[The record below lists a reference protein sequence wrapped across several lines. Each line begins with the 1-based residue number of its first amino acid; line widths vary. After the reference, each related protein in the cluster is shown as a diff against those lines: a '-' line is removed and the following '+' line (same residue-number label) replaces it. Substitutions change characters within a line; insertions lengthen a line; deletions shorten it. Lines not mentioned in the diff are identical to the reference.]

1 MNTFKLIKAHLEFN
15 GYEITKNHKNGDG
28 FFAASERYGPL
39 SLNPIGESGSIGF
52 RLEKWYPIDINKH
65 NQSQKKSLYTMV
77 NDINMTLIIGSSYL
91 YKEGGLG
98 MSVYHLGEYNKKGFS
113 RLLEAFHFDSEKMF
127 DFDLN
132 SYWDK

>member
-1 MNTFKLIKAHLEFN
+1 MNTLKSIKAHLEFN
-15 GYEITKNHKNGDG
+15 GYEITKNHKDNEG
-28 FFAASERYGPL
+28 FFAVSERYGHL
-39 SLNPIGESGSIGF
+39 SLNPIGESASIGF

-65 NQSQKKSLYTMV
+65 NLSKKKSLYAMV

-98 MSVYHLGEYNKKGFS
+98 LTVSHLGEYNKKDFS
-113 RLLEAFHFDSEKMF
+113 RLLEVFHLDSEKMF

-132 SYWDK
+132 TYLDN